1 MACLQ
6 FIHTCVWVSILL
18 LYVFHPC
25 LLVGGGGG
33 KRTIYIFCA
42 LHFDYISFVVG
53 QYTRI
58 FSGAYLHFP
67 IHRCFT
73 NKQDDEVQE
82 KEEAQQRE
90 LTGGGNFMFSL
101 DFFCTII
108 IAVFPLY
115 FPPHPFK
122 FGFYCFFHHIK
133 IIVFLFFYYYIFLMF
148 ILFIKNTQKNCT
160 APLGCQR
167 HCRSF
172 CHLSSSVGRFVVI
185 IITSTKMTNVHFK
198 VALHTDC
205 ILWKRQKKPKG
216 RENYFISMCVS
227 CCAVFFLCVL

>member
-1 MACLQ
+1 MQLLLLLQ
-6 FIHTCVWVSILL
+6 QKSVTKWWHVCSLYIRVYGWVFSCCTYFIHGCVLVS
-18 LYVFHPC
+18 V
-25 LLVGGGGG
+25 GGG

-82 KEEAQQRE
+82 KEQAQQRE
-90 LTGGGNFMFSL
+90 LTGGGGNFMFSL

-115 FPPHPFK
+115 FPHHPFK
-122 FGFYCFFHHIK
+122 FGFCCFFHHTK
-133 IIVFLFFYYYIFLMF
+133 IIVFYFF
-148 ILFIKNTQKNCT
+148 
-160 APLGCQR
+160 
-167 HCRSF
+167 
-172 CHLSSSVGRFVVI
+172 I
-185 IITSTKMTNVHFK
+185 IIF
-198 VALHTDC
+198 
-205 ILWKRQKKPKG
+205 
-216 RENYFISMCVS
+216 FS
-227 CCAVFFLCVL
+227 CLFCL